1 MHHGCLFELLGPHPP
16 RFTTIK
22 QHKVCKTSRTTHP
35 PVSKLSTSI
44 KRIWCR
50 NALASSNIS
59 WHCVTCGM
67 PNISSSL
74 FMVNTSNIF
83 DQLSNSNVVGSP
95 GLPVFRSSPI
105 KLNRTDRNNYYRP
118 RNTKKLVVNFQSI
131 KNERK
136 ALCNL
141 IDSAN
146 PNILIGTETWLR
158 NDISSSEIF
167 PEGYTVYRKDRWDGY
182 GEGNLTILVN
192 L

>member
-1 MHHGCLFELLGPHPP
+1 
-16 RFTTIK
+16 
-22 QHKVCKTSRTTHP
+22 
-35 PVSKLSTSI
+35 
-44 KRIWCR
+44 
-50 NALASSNIS
+50 
-59 WHCVTCGM
+59 M

-167 PEGYTVYRKDRWDGY
+167 PEGYTVYRKDR
-182 GEGNLTILVN
+182 
-192 L
+192 